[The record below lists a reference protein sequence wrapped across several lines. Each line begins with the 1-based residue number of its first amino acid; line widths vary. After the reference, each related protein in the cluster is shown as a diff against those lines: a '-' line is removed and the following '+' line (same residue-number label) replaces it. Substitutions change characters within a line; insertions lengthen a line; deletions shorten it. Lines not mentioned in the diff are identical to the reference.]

1 MSGVGLSYTAHLF
14 GGSLRNYRASAIA
27 AVRAEID
34 DVVGNFDDVE
44 IMFDDDYGVA
54 LFDKSVENGDE
65 FCDVVCVKSGGRFVE
80 DIDGFACGTTR
91 KFGGKFD
98 ALRFAAAQS
107 G

>member
-1 MSGVGLSYTAHLF
+1 MTGVGLTYTTHLF
-14 GGSLRNYRASAIA
+14 GCTLGNNRPSSVA
-27 AVRAEID
+27 AVGAEVD
-34 DVVGNFDDVE
+34 DIVGNFDDVE
-44 IMFDDDYGVA
+44 IVFDDDDGVA
-54 LFDKSVENGDE
+54 LLDEAVENGDE

-80 DIDGFACGTTR
+80 DVDGFAGGTTR